1 MNLLN
6 RTKNRVIA
14 LYSQPSTRT
23 IINVSLFALITAL
36 FHYIWWGGLV
46 QLLANYSWFE
56 GFRAFM
62 VQTVFTQSVW
72 INEHIFGLKMI
83 KQGVTMIFPNVGYI
97 TIEEACSGTKQFYQI
112 LVLFIL
118 FPGPWR
124 HKLWYI
130 PSAMLVMHMV
140 NVARILI
147 LSLVLFV
154 WPEQW
159 DFIHLWI
166 LRPGYYVV
174 IFLMWVLWIELF
186 PIRFGAKT
194 VTM

>member
-1 MNLLN
+1 MNFIN
-6 RTKNRVIA
+6 RTINWFA
-14 LYSQPSTRT
+14 GYYDQPTYRA
-23 IINVSLFALITAL
+23 IINVSLFAIITAL

-62 VQTVFTQSVW
+62 VQAVFTQSVW

-194 VTM
+194 VTK